1 MKPRNTHLVCSPPTA
16 WGGLRRRYLRL
27 AGGRPQSIGRRRP
40 DSMSATVQPGRRRMP
55 QRVRKSVE
63 SRPRFRPFGSL
74 KPSGSLAALAEYNQS
89 SARRILR
96 KDYLAVV
103 AGHR

>member
-1 MKPRNTHLVCSPPTA
+1 MHSSVQSANSVAYYDDGTYVL
-16 WGGLRRRYLRL
+16 L
-27 AGGRPQSIGRRRP
+27 AGDPNPYAVGVRN
-40 DSMSATVQPGRRRMP
+40 
-55 QRVRKSVE
+55 QRVLQSNRAEGVCLSAYARAWK

-96 KDYLAVV
+96 KDYLAVAAV
-103 AGHR
+103 HR